1 MDMKNENRNWSTIS
15 YIAAFLTGVILF
27 WSLGKDWLNLESPL
41 IFLAGLLGVAVAVFV
56 FGAWNIHH
64 NSHHKE
70 N

>member
-1 MDMKNENRNWSTIS
+1 MKNDKATWTTIS
-15 YIAAFLTGVILF
+15 YIAVFLLGVILF
-27 WSLGKDWLNLESPL
+27 WSLGKDWLNFESPM
-41 IFLAGLLGVAVAVFV
+41 IILAGLIGVAVTVLM